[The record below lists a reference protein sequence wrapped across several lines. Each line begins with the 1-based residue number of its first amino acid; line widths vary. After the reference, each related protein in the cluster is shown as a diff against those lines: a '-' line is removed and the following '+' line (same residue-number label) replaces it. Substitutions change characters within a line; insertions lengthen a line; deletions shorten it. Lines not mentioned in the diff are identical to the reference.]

1 MALSLESYLE
11 HSSKFLEVSTM
22 MLCDCNGVEI
32 ASWGEE
38 IEDSQLLAAMFQSTL
53 DNSSKLPIGKTKTI
67 TLYYTSKILI
77 QRSMDSVFLIVALPA
92 EKPVAK
98 VLETLEKL
106 ENDLAPLT
114 SHITLKETQ

>member
-1 MALSLESYLE
+1 
-11 HSSKFLEVSTM
+11 
-22 MLCDCNGVEI
+22 
-32 ASWGEE
+32 
-38 IEDSQLLAAMFQSTL
+38 
-53 DNSSKLPIGKTKTI
+53 
-67 TLYYTSKILI
+67 
-77 QRSMDSVFLIVALPA
+77 MDSVFLIVALPA